1 MGKRGLTLICVLLTL
16 VLLPA
21 FCYGEVEWEVRQTLQ
36 LDAKPLDVAMT
47 VKGNY
52 LYVLTDQGELLIYTS
67 AGRLQ
72 DKIFLGKGVDRIQGT
87 PREDILLIGN
97 SKEKT
102 LQVISLDF
110 IQTINTTGAPSK
122 GPADAP
128 VMIAVFT
135 DFQCPYC
142 AKLAKVL
149 DDVFKKNPE
158 KVRVAFKNFPLRMH
172 RYAYPAAAAALAAEK
187 QGKFWEFHD
196 RLFENYKKLN
206 PEKIKEIAQGLGL
219 DWERLEKDMKDGAV
233 SAAISRDISEGQ
245 KVGVRGTPTVF
256 INGRI
261 LRDKSLAGFQAA
273 IDRELKKAGAAT
285 SARKKDFL

>member
-36 LDAKPLDVAMT
+36 LEAKPLDVAMT

-72 DKIFLGKGVDRIQGT
+72 DKIFLGKGVDRVHGT
-87 PREDILLIGN
+87 PREEILLIGN

-142 AKLAKVL
+142 AKLAKII
-149 DDVFKKNPE
+149 DEAFKKNPE

-172 RYAYPAAAAALAAEK
+172 RYAHPAAAAALAAEK
-187 QGKFWEFHD
+187 QGRFWEFHD
-196 RLFENYKKLN
+196 RLFENYKELN

-219 DWERLEKDMKDGAV
+219 DWERLEKEMKEGAI
-233 SAAISRDISEGQ
+233 SAAIRRDMSEGR

-285 SARKKDFL
+285 SARKKDS